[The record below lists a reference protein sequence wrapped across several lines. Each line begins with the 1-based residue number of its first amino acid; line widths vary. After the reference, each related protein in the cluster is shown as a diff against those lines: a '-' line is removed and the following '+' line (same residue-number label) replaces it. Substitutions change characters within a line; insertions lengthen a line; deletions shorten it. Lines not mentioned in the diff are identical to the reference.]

1 MQLFLPHKGCSPL
14 RNLPTSLCVMVVFV
28 LILVGCHSQTRFDE
42 KGWQLVWNDEFD
54 GASIDLS
61 KWSHEV
67 NCYGGGNSEAQCY
80 TANAGNSYVANG
92 SLHIVAIKEQYSGPA
107 DKDDH
112 PNYDADDKSVTK
124 DYTSAR
130 LRTLGKG
137 DWRYGR
143 FEVRAKFPKGQGTWG
158 AAWMLP
164 TDWVYGE
171 WASSGEIDIV
181 EAVNLGTVSDEY
193 LASHKQTQAR
203 LLETRIHG
211 TLHYGKEW
219 PDNVYSGQSYRLVG
233 HENPADGFHVYAI
246 EWEQGEI
253 RWYMD
258 GKHYA
263 TQTAQGWYSEPVT
276 GVLAENDAPFN
287 QHFHFIVNLAVGGD
301 WAGTVNEK
309 GVDASIFPQAF
320 EIDYVRVYRCSVA
333 VETGKGCADIQED
346 AVMVEG
352 KFDEREF

>member
-1 MQLFLPHKGCSPL
+1 MQLLPTNKGCGPL
-14 RNLPTSLCVMVVFV
+14 STLPANSCAMAVF
-28 LILVGCHSQTRFDE
+28 LLLLAGCHSQAKLDE
-42 KGWQLVWNDEFD
+42 KDWQLIWNDEFE
-54 GASIDLS
+54 GTSIDLS

-80 TANAGNSYVANG
+80 TANASNSYVADG
-92 SLHIVAIKEQYSGPA
+92 SLHIVAINEPYSGPA

-112 PNYDADDKSVTK
+112 PNYHADDKSVTK

-193 LASHKQTQAR
+193 PASQKQAEAK

-219 PDNVYSGQSYRLVG
+219 PANVYSGQSYRLAAN
-233 HENPADGFHVYAI
+233 ENPADGFHVYAI

-263 TQTAQGWYSEPVT
+263 TQTAKGWYSESAV
-276 GVLAENDAPFN
+276 GVLAESDAPFN
-287 QHFHFIVNLAVGGD
+287 QRFHFIVNLAVGGD
-301 WAGTVNEK
+301 WAGKVNEK
-309 GVDASIFPQAF
+309 GIDASVFPQTL
-320 EIDYVRVYRCSVA
+320 EIDYVRVYRCSKNVA
-333 VETGKGCADIQED
+333 TGQGCANVQADP
-346 AVMVEG
+346 VMVKG
-352 KFDEREF
+352 KLDER

>member
-1 MQLFLPHKGCSPL
+1 MPLFLLNKGCSPL
-14 RNLPTSLCVMVVFV
+14 GNLLARLCVMVASV
-28 LILVGCHSQTRFDE
+28 LIVAGCHSQPKFDD
-42 KGWQLVWNDEFD
+42 KGWQLIWNDEFD
-54 GASIDLS
+54 GTSIDLS
-61 KWSHEV
+61 KWGHEV

-80 TANAGNSYVANG
+80 TANARNSYVADG

-112 PNYDADDKSVTK
+112 PNYSADDKSVTK

-193 LASHKQTQAR
+193 PASHKQAQET

-211 TLHYGKEW
+211 TLHYGKAW
-219 PDNVYSGQSYRLVG
+219 PDNVYSGQSYRLDG
-233 HENPADGFHVYAI
+233 NENPADGFHVYAI
-246 EWEQGEI
+246 EWQQGEI

-263 TQTAQGWYSEPVT
+263 TQTAKGWYSESVT
-276 GVLAENDAPFN
+276 GELAENDAPFN
-287 QHFHFIVNLAVGGD
+287 QRFHFIVNLAVGGD
-301 WAGTVNEK
+301 WAGKVNEK
-309 GVDASIFPQAF
+309 GIDASVFPQTL
-320 EIDYVRVYRCSVA
+320 EIDYVRVYRCTKA
-333 VETGKGCADIQED
+333 IETDKGCANVQAD

-352 KFDEREF
+352 KLDEREF